1 MEVFTLSKKPVR
13 LPKIGEIFFVLIIF
27 LFIMTSSVLW
37 FDLPFQISLFIVWF
51 VFILFGMYLGY
62 EYGELQSSIALGVYK
77 GLEALFI
84 TITVGALIGTWI
96 AGGIVPSII
105 YYGLSIIHP
114 NIFLLATVIIC
125 SITSLVTGT
134 SFGTVGTAGIAMMGI
149 GASFGFPLPLVAG
162 AVISGA
168 YFGDKL
174 SPVSDTTILTASLS
188 EVDIMSHI
196 RSMLYVSVP
205 SYIIAGGLFTVV
217 GFFYTD
223 GTFEMSAIQ
232 SNMNALNEHF
242 NIAWYMLLPLII
254 VLTLLALNKP
264 AVPTI
269 AFGALLGVIWA
280 TLFQGFDALSALKTA
295 YFGPG
300 MESGNEFIDLLLNRG
315 GIESMLAVVIFI
327 LLALGFGGLME
338 KTGIIAVI
346 GNLISRW
353 VKNSTGRLSVSTIVS
368 AFFGNLFGS
377 AGYVS
382 LITGSKMT
390 VANYDRLKIQRRVLS
405 RNTEAGGTLT
415 AAMVPW
421 NENAIYMSA
430 VLGVSALSYL
440 PFLWLAFISIAIA
453 IIYGYTGLFMWK
465 VEDGEEAKKI
475 EEVEDKQVGAK

>member
-1 MEVFTLSKKPVR
+1 MEVFILEDTHVR
-13 LPKIGEIFFVLIIF
+13 LPKIGEILFVLAIF
-27 LFIMTSSVLW
+27 MFIMTSSVIW
-37 FDLPFQISLFIVWF
+37 FDLPFQLSMFVVWF
-51 VFILFGMYLGY
+51 VFIFFGIYLGY
-62 EYGELQSSIALGVYK
+62 GYGELQSSIASGIHK

-114 NIFLLATVIIC
+114 NIFLLATLIIC

-162 AVISGA
+162 AVVSGA

-174 SPVSDTTILTASLS
+174 SPVSDTTILTSSLC

-196 RSMLYVSVP
+196 KSMLHVSIP
-205 SYIIAGGLFTVV
+205 SYIIAGGLFTIV

-223 GTFEMSAIQ
+223 GSFEMASIQ
-232 SNMNALNEHF
+232 NNMNALTDHF
-242 NIAWYMLLPLII
+242 NISWYMLIPLII
-254 VLTLLALNKP
+254 VLILLTMNKP

-269 AFGALLGVIWA
+269 AFGALLGVIWTA
-280 TLFQGFDALSALKTA
+280 LFQGIDVLSALKTA

-300 MESGNEFIDLLLNRG
+300 MESGNEFINLLLNRG
-315 GIESMLAVVIFI
+315 GIESMLDVVIFI
-327 LLALGFGGLME
+327 MLALGFGGLME
-338 KTGIIAVI
+338 KTGIITVV

-390 VANYDRLKIQRRVLS
+390 VDNYDRLKIQRRVLS

-430 VLGVSALSYL
+430 VLGVSTLAYL
-440 PFLWLAFISIAIA
+440 PFLWLAFISIAVA

-465 VEDGEEAKKI
+465 VEDGESEKA
-475 EEVEDKQVGAK
+475 EEVEEREAKVE

>member
-1 MEVFTLSKKPVR
+1 MEVFILEDTRVR
-13 LPKIGEIFFVLIIF
+13 LPKIGEILFVLAIF
-27 LFIMTSSVLW
+27 MFIMTSSVIW
-37 FDLPFQISLFIVWF
+37 FDLPFQLSMFVVWF
-51 VFILFGMYLGY
+51 VFIFFGIYLGY
-62 EYGELQSSIALGVYK
+62 GYGELQSSIASGIHK

-114 NIFLLATVIIC
+114 NIFLLATLIIC

-162 AVISGA
+162 AVVSGA

-174 SPVSDTTILTASLS
+174 SPVSDTTILTSSLC

-196 RSMLYVSVP
+196 KSMLHVSIP
-205 SYIIAGGLFTVV
+205 SYIIAGGLFTIV

-223 GTFEMSAIQ
+223 GSFEMSSIQ
-232 SNMNALNEHF
+232 NNMNALTDHF
-242 NIAWYMLLPLII
+242 NISWYMLIPLII
-254 VLTLLALNKP
+254 VLILLTMNKP

-269 AFGALLGVIWA
+269 AFGALLGVIWTA
-280 TLFQGFDALSALKTA
+280 LFQGSDVLSALKTA

-300 MESGNEFIDLLLNRG
+300 MESGNEFINLLLNRG
-315 GIESMLAVVIFI
+315 GIESMLDVVIFI
-327 LLALGFGGLME
+327 MLALGFGGLME
-338 KTGIIAVI
+338 KTGIITVV

-390 VANYDRLKIQRRVLS
+390 VDNYDRLKIQRRVLS

-430 VLGVSALSYL
+430 VLGVSTLAYL
-440 PFLWLAFISIAIA
+440 PFLWLAFISIAVA

-465 VEDGEEAKKI
+465 VEDGESEKA
-475 EEVEDKQVGAK
+475 EEVEEREAKVE